1 MTTQRQLSDPAILDE
16 EVVALLRRCVLVWL
30 ATADGSGAPNVSP
43 KELFLVRLPDRVL
56 IADIASPATV
66 RNIRTNPEVCVA
78 AVDVFDQRGVQLH
91 GTARVVDGDDPS
103 CDDLADSLR
112 ALAGPDLTVRH
123 VMDITVSRKRPI
135 VAPSYWARPGQSPED
150 RRAAA
155 FAAYGVRP
163 FSGPAA
169 DPAAQTTLPPDLAD
183 PDVMTDA
190 WS

>member
-1 MTTQRQLSDPAILDE
+1 M
-16 EVVALLRRCVLVWL
+16 WL
-30 ATADGSGAPNVSP
+30 ATADGSGTPNVSP
-43 KELFLVRLPDRVL
+43 KELFLVRPPDRVL

-66 RNIRTNPEVCVA
+66 RNIRTNPAVCVA

-103 CDDLADSLR
+103 FDDLADPLR
-112 ALAGPDLTVRH
+112 ALAGPDFTVRH
-123 VMDITVSRKRPI
+123 VIDITVRRKRPI
-135 VAPSYWARPGQSPED
+135 VAPSYWARPGQPFED

-163 FSGPAA
+163 FSEPAA
-169 DPAAQTTLPPDLAD
+169 DPAALTTLPP
-183 PDVMTDA
+183 A